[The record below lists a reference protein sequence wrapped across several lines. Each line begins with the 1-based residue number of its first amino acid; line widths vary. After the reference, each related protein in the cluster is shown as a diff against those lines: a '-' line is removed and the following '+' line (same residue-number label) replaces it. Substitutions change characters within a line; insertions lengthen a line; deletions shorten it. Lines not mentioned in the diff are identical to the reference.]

1 MLFHS
6 ECFVTQW
13 ARNIFFNVDIPVMLS
28 ECFLGLELFATHITN
43 KITNHYCEFWFLQLL
58 WSYSDECLSQTDSKA
73 VSWNFHFSDDRS
85 NTLNAR
91 PLIEI
96 SGWVFSSGSQR
107 FEREENCSKYG
118 YQNRAHP
125 AHLLCHFLRRVCGSV
140 WWLQLL
146 FCCGSSGGFM
156 LCFASVMDHI
166 WCTEPIYKS
175 CTTSYDSHFT
185 CITYHGKLMSATN
198 LHTLTLHRGL
208 MTILVFLHRKYIP
221 TSTNF
226 SKLFLN
232 SFSEKVLAL
241 NFFSSPLYHPPSLPA
256 VYSLPLY
263 SHCQCHSLLRNL
275 FYICIKFNNKS
286 MILARCTGGVIWWF
300 HCRACIH

>member
-1 MLFHS
+1 MWM
-6 ECFVTQW
+6 QI
-13 ARNIFFNVDIPVMLS
+13 ALS
-28 ECFLGLELFATHITN
+28 LCLGGLP
-43 KITNHYCEFWFLQLL
+43 C
-58 WSYSDECLSQTDSKA
+58 
-73 VSWNFHFSDDRS
+73 
-85 NTLNAR
+85 
-91 PLIEI
+91 
-96 SGWVFSSGSQR
+96 SGG
-107 FEREENCSKYG
+107 G
-118 YQNRAHP
+118 
-125 AHLLCHFLRRVCGSV
+125 VCGSV
-140 WWLQLL
+140 WWSQLL

-198 LHTLTLHRGL
+198 LHALTLHQGL
-208 MTILVFLHRKYIP
+208 MTIQVFLHRKYIP

-256 VYSLPLY
+256 VYFLSPF
-263 SHCQCHSLLRNL
+263 LRGL
-275 FYICIKFNNKS
+275 SIAFSPEKCI
-286 MILARCTGGVIWWF
+286 T
-300 HCRACIH
+300 